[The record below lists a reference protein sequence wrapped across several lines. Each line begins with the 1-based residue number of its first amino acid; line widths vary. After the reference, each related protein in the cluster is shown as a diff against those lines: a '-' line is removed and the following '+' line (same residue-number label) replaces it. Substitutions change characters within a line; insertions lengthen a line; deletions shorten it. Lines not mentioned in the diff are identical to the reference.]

1 MREWIEGLDLWI
13 AILFFWSGGIMR
25 SSAIYGLARAAS
37 AGGRRAS
44 TINLAFDSA
53 IYRRAEAVVHRW
65 GVLAVPACYLTVG
78 FQTAVL
84 AVTGLTRMPLP
95 RWIPAMLVGTLIWGV
110 IYGTIGMA
118 VVWAWL
124 QRPWFAVLAIGV
136 VIVAVVAVRYWR
148 RRSRVVGDEAS
159 SELPRDPH

>member
-1 MREWIEGLDLWI
+1 
-13 AILFFWSGGIMR
+13 
-25 SSAIYGLARAAS
+25 
-37 AGGRRAS
+37 
-44 TINLAFDSA
+44 
-53 IYRRAEAVVHRW
+53 
-65 GVLAVPACYLTVG
+65 
-78 FQTAVL
+78 
-84 AVTGLTRMPLP
+84 
-95 RWIPAMLVGTLIWGV
+95 
-110 IYGTIGMA
+110 MA